1 MGRDSEIINIG
12 GEKVFPQE
20 IENVLL
26 KNKNVNEV
34 RILKKRHNLL
44 GEYIVAEV
52 AVNKSKYDKGEI
64 SNNLR
69 KFCLKNMTKY
79 KVPSKF
85 IILNKEENFINDR
98 LKKKR
103 IN

>member
-1 MGRDSEIINIG
+1 M
-12 GEKVFPQE
+12 
-20 IENVLL
+20 
-26 KNKNVNEV
+26 
-34 RILKKRHNLL
+34 
-44 GEYIVAEV
+44 
-52 AVNKSKYDKGEI
+52 KYDKEEI

-85 IILNKEENFINDR
+85 IILNKEENLINDR
-98 LKKKR
+98 LKKIR

>member
-1 MGRDSEIINIG
+1 M
-12 GEKVFPQE
+12 
-20 IENVLL
+20 
-26 KNKNVNEV
+26 
-34 RILKKRHNLL
+34 L

-52 AVNKSKYDKGEI
+52 KLDKLKYNKEEI

-85 IILNKEENFINDR
+85 VILNKEESFINDR